1 MWISLLPI
9 CSFNSRTREG
19 CDAHYIGHKG
29 RGYMSFNSRTR
40 EGCDSFK
47 FSTPK
52 GGHVVSIHAPGR
64 GATEDIFLSVRSP
77 RCFNSRTREGC
88 DPTASRWTTTDWSF
102 NSRTREGCDVAMLSR
117 ASSLR
122 EFQFTHPGGVRR
134 VFFASD
140 AAKTMVSIH
149 APGRGAT
156 CLRTFVHLLHDSF
169 NSRTREGCDL
179 SVLPVMCHSVLFQFT
194 HPGGVRLAIADTLKA
209 QEMGFN
215 SRTREGCDGLHRHHQ
230 RLTTQFQFTHPGGV
244 RLLEY
249 DGKSYKRLFQ
259 FTHPGGVRQQYPQ
272 LELFAIGVSIHA
284 PGRGATSACTP
295 KSSTEEV
302 SIHAPGRGAT
312 TQTRYHR
319 LRTDVSIHA
328 PGRGATG

>member
-1 MWISLLPI
+1 
-9 CSFNSRTREG
+9 
-19 CDAHYIGHKG
+19 
-29 RGYMSFNSRTR
+29 
-40 EGCDSFK
+40 
-47 FSTPK
+47 
-52 GGHVVSIHAPGR
+52 
-64 GATEDIFLSVRSP
+64 
-77 RCFNSRTREGC
+77 
-88 DPTASRWTTTDWSF
+88 
-102 NSRTREGCDVAMLSR
+102 MLSR

-284 PGRGATSACTP
+284 PGRGATFGLVTGGL
-295 KSSTEEV
+295 TYHV

-312 TQTRYHR
+312 VSTSTSISAQASFNSRTREGCDCTRPYIGDMCH
-319 LRTDVSIHA
+319 VSIHA
-328 PGRGATG
+328 PGRGATRIEGQKVEPYKGFQFTHPGGVRQALAPRRVRRRRFQFTHPGGVRRHRHDTIACGQMFQFTHPGGVRRDSYAQMQASKPFQFTHPGGVRPE

>member
-1 MWISLLPI
+1 
-9 CSFNSRTREG
+9 
-19 CDAHYIGHKG
+19 
-29 RGYMSFNSRTR
+29 
-40 EGCDSFK
+40 
-47 FSTPK
+47 
-52 GGHVVSIHAPGR
+52 
-64 GATEDIFLSVRSP
+64 
-77 RCFNSRTREGC
+77 
-88 DPTASRWTTTDWSF
+88 
-102 NSRTREGCDVAMLSR
+102 MLSR

-140 AAKTMVSIH
+140 AAKTMVSIHAPGRGATSDSLLIAPLSDVSIH

-244 RLLEY
+244 RLTNIYLRRPTT
-249 DGKSYKRLFQ
+249 K
-259 FTHPGGVRQQYPQ
+259 
-272 LELFAIGVSIHA
+272 VSIHA
-284 PGRGATSACTP
+284 PGRGATRDL
-295 KSSTEEV
+295 
-302 SIHAPGRGAT
+302 I
-312 TQTRYHR
+312 
-319 LRTDVSIHA
+319 
-328 PGRGATG
+328 